1 MINKIFPTWLN
12 GQRFHIVVR
21 RIEIL
26 WAEIAAAEKTHISS
40 EIAHGFGVAA
50 PVKEALGGFCIAQ
63 EGCFALG

>member
-1 MINKIFPTWLN
+1 M
-12 GQRFHIVVR
+12 VR